1 MTGIWLAVGVSIAGG
16 VGSVLRHLVD
26 RLVSHDM
33 SAAPAFP
40 WGLLTVNL
48 SGSFVLGLL
57 TGLALGHPAMAII
70 ATGLLGGY
78 TTFSSASLDTVK
90 LLMARRYTAA
100 LTNGLGVLVAAVA
113 CAVGGILLGSQLLTM

>member
-1 MTGIWLAVGVSIAGG
+1 MTSIWLAAVVGLAGG
-16 VGSVLRHLVD
+16 VGAALRHLVD
-26 RLVSHDM
+26 RLVSQSM
-33 SAAPAFP
+33 STAPAFP

-57 TGLALGHPAMAII
+57 TGLALGQPSLAII

-78 TTFSSASLDTVK
+78 TTFSSASLDTAK
-90 LLMARRYTAA
+90 LLITRRYTAA

-113 CAVGGILLGSQLLTM
+113 CAVGGMMLGAQLLAM